1 MLMTQET
8 PLVSTVENTF
18 KRLISYHI
26 AVWFMVF
33 VALVLQLIA
42 NWRLLFLGFGQI
54 ALAVAFAASGVA
66 AVRII
71 KRRPYDAY
79 KYYMEAITKALL
91 AALLLPVQAPFYVI
105 VFTIIFIHTIEWV
118 FKKLFRKN
126 IMHPVLLSLL
136 IVHLIF
142 RDELQVSQTM
152 INIFSEASLEV
163 GRIRLLIG
171 VYEGLTLGTTAF
183 LILGLLWIYLSVTKI
198 IQFKMSVSYLAH
210 MLFGVIV
217 ITLLTDYTLWQL
229 FTMLILGY
237 TLFVLVFFIAEPTST
252 PETDEMMVV
261 FPFISV
267 LFTLWF
273 RLQFDIIEAAL
284 YAVIFAQFFTWV
296 SEQLLNR
303 TSPKG
308 VNIIYGLTA
317 FSWIVLI
324 TILIFT

>member
-1 MLMTQET
+1 MLKQQHT

-18 KRLISYHI
+18 KRIISYHI

-33 VALVLQLIA
+33 VALILQLIA
-42 NWRLLFLGFGQI
+42 DWRLLIFGFGQI
-54 ALAVAFAASGVA
+54 ALAVAFASAGVA
-66 AVRII
+66 AVRMLR
-71 KRRPYDAY
+71 RRPYDSY
-79 KYYMEAITKALL
+79 TYYMEAITKALL
-91 AALLLPVQAPFYVI
+91 AALLLPVQAPFYI
-105 VFTIIFIHTIEWV
+105 IIFTIIFIHLFEWI

-126 IMHPVLLSLL
+126 IMHPVLLALL
-136 IVHLIF
+136 IMHLAF
-142 RDELQVSQTM
+142 RDQLQVSETM

-163 GRIRLLIG
+163 GRIRLLLG

-198 IQFKMSVSYLAH
+198 IQFKMSVSYLGH

-217 ITLLTDYTLWQL
+217 LTLLTDYTIWQL
-229 FTMLILGY
+229 FTTLILGY

-284 YAVIFAQFFTWV
+284 YAVVFAQFFTWV

-303 TSPKG
+303 TSPTRVK
-308 VNIIYGLTA
+308 IIYGLTGLA
-317 FSWIVLI
+317 WIGIII
-324 TILIFT
+324 TLVVT